1 MREEE
6 DVCGRRRAFQGEGR
20 IWSKDLV
27 SKGPEKA
34 AQVQASSERN
44 IRPRGPRPHL
54 DDFGIN

>member
-1 MREEE
+1 M
-6 DVCGRRRAFQGEGR
+6 
-20 IWSKDLV
+20 KDLV

-44 IRPRGPRPHL
+44 IRPGGPRPHL